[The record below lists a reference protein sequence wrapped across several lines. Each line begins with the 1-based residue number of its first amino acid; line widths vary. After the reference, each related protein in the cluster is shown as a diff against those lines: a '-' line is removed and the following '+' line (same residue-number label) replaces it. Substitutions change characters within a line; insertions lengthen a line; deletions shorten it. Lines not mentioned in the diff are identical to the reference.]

1 MPLPRRPRD
10 PNQRA
15 KLVSRY
21 GYRGGAERQGAGACR
36 LARAGALPGA
46 PRAPRPGLP
55 SQTARRHGEVA
66 RKAASARW
74 GT

>member
-1 MPLPRRPRD
+1 MATGEVPNDKEQVLAALREQERPTG
-10 PNQRA
+10 RA
-15 KLVSRY
+15 KS
-21 GYRGGAERQGAGACR
+21 AK
-36 LARAGALPGA
+36 ARAA
-46 PRAPRPGLP
+46 